1 MADLVEEGESAMN
14 ANRVGEIIDQYGA
27 DRTASLA
34 VLQDI
39 QREYNYLP
47 REALDLVAER
57 LGMYLSEVYRM
68 ATFFKAF
75 SLQPKGEYVC
85 KVCLGTAC
93 HVRGGPRILET
104 LERELGIRVG
114 ETTADGRFSLE
125 AVRCVGACA
134 LGPILLVNEEPNGHM
149 TSDKAIRLVAE
160 LASGEAVQP
169 KEPPA
174 GPAPRAAVDL
184 GAVPPAG

>member
-1 MADLVEEGESAMN
+1 MDVE
-14 ANRVGEIIDQYGA
+14 RVNEIIDQYGA
-27 DRTASLA
+27 DPTVSLA

-47 REALDLVAER
+47 REALELAAER
-57 LGMYLSEVYRM
+57 LGVHLSEIYSM

-75 SLQPKGEYVC
+75 SLQPRGEHVC

-104 LERELGIRVG
+104 LERELSVRAG
-114 ETTADGRFSLE
+114 ETTADGKFSLE

-134 LGPILLVNEEPNGHM
+134 LGPILLVNEEPNGYM
-149 TSDKAIRLVAE
+149 TSDKAAKLVGQ
-160 LASGEAVQP
+160 LAAGEVERTAV
-169 KEPPA
+169 PPT
-174 GPAPRAAVDL
+174 DL
-184 GAVPPAG
+184 TPGMTIDLSAVPPAD

>member
-1 MADLVEEGESAMN
+1 MNMERAD
-14 ANRVGEIIDQYGA
+14 EIIDHYES

-47 REALDLVAER
+47 REVLELVAER
-57 LGMYLSEVYRM
+57 LDVPLGEIYGM

-93 HVRGGPRILET
+93 HVRGGPRILEA
-104 LERELGIRVG
+104 LERELSIRVG
-114 ETTADGRFSLE
+114 NTTADGKISLE

-134 LGPILLVNEEPNGHM
+134 LGPILLVNEEPYAQM
-149 TSDKAIRLVAE
+149 TPDKAAE
-160 LASGEAVQP
+160 LIAGLAAGEVQR
-169 KEPPA
+169 A
-174 GPAPRAAVDL
+174 PAPSAALPTRATVDL
-184 GAVPPAG
+184 SAVPPPG

>member
-1 MADLVEEGESAMN
+1 MNVE
-14 ANRVGEIIDQYGA
+14 RVHEIIDRYGA

-47 REALDLVAER
+47 REALELAAER
-57 LGMYLSEVYRM
+57 MGLPLGEIYRM
-68 ATFFKAF
+68 ATFFRAF

-85 KVCLGTAC
+85 TVCLGTAC

-104 LERELGIRVG
+104 LERELNIKAGN
-114 ETTADGRFSLE
+114 TTADGKFSVE

-134 LGPILLVNEEPNGHM
+134 LGPILLVNEEPHGYM
-149 TSDKAIRLVAE
+149 TSDKATKLIAQLAAGEVEEAKAPLAE
-160 LASGEAVQP
+160 RHA
-169 KEPPA
+169 
-174 GPAPRAAVDL
+174 RATVDL
-184 GAVPPAG
+184 SGVPPAG